1 MPAGS
6 ASWEL
11 RKGIILRLG
20 LAIATLGALM
30 LAWYAVNSD
39 ERHAP
44 LEIAVPATPAAGTSV
59 PATSK
64 ATTAQSITTASVVRE
79 EPATLPIE
87 IPPPQ
92 EKKVPDAHDL
102 LHSEGII
109 RTLHHAATSEKA
121 ESQHA
126 APAAQATAKPKL
138 PGGAYVQV
146 GVFSH
151 PANAAELKAKLE
163 AQGIPVVIATRVQVG
178 PFKSKK
184 EAEEMRAKL
193 KAMGM
198 AAIVINQ

>member
-1 MPAGS
+1 MPAES

-20 LAIATLGALM
+20 VAIATLVALM

-39 ERHAP
+39 EPHAP
-44 LEIAVPATPAAGTSV
+44 FEVPTRVTPAAGTS
-59 PATSK
+59 AAGTSK
-64 ATTAQSITTASVVRE
+64 ATTAAPSITAAPAIGE
-79 EPATLPIE
+79 EPALPIG
-87 IPPPQ
+87 IQPPQ
-92 EKKVPDAHDL
+92 ERKVPNPHDP

-109 RTLHHAATSEKA
+109 RTLHDAEKT
-121 ESQHA
+121 ESQHVSS

-138 PGGAYVQV
+138 PSGSYVQV

-151 PANAAELKAKLE
+151 PANAEELKSKLE
-163 AQGIPVVIATRVQVG
+163 AEGIPVVIATRIQVG

-184 EAEEMRAKL
+184 EAEEMRKKL